1 MPDTEGKVYVMFIKM
16 EQEADFTTWTQ
27 LAKVR
32 PWHGTSS
39 PCTDLGI
46 ARKHLA
52 VFLEVEVCC
61 PDQAALPS
69 LLPLGEG
76 GVVALPSLGDT
87 GALHLSPGPD
97 ASPSLLSPLVPPHLG
112 PGRPR
117 EPQGAVAALPQEK
130 PLPGRG
136 GPCLPLLVSIG
147 DAATW

>member
-1 MPDTEGKVYVMFIKM
+1 MPSHSRFCFCSEAEVLDHSKNPCEDSFVPDTEGKVYVMFIKM

-61 PDQAALPS
+61 PD
-69 LLPLGEG
+69 
-76 GVVALPSLGDT
+76 
-87 GALHLSPGPD
+87 
-97 ASPSLLSPLVPPHLG
+97 
-112 PGRPR
+112 
-117 EPQGAVAALPQEK
+117 
-130 PLPGRG
+130 
-136 GPCLPLLVSIG
+136 
-147 DAATW
+147 